1 MPKSNLFKGKTVT
14 TLTEGLKNNIQY
26 VLLVII
32 IINLLYLCI
41 YINGKM
47 DSLKQAQNRFE
58 SELLSLRSMVQKET
72 LAAEES
78 ANIRYE
84 ALQKVYSLNLDQTKT
99 ISQIPTDNA
108 FFKKWLVAN
117 HEENTKNLEA
127 VNNKLTL
134 IQADTKN
141 LNNKIGLL
149 KVNNSKATAVPAR
162 ENVEAISL

>member
-1 MPKSNLFKGKTVT
+1 MSKLNLFNGKIVT
-14 TLTEGLKNNIQY
+14 PFTEGLKNNIQY
-26 VLLVII
+26 VLLVLL
-32 IINLLYLCI
+32 IINLLYLCL
-41 YINGKM
+41 YTNSKM
-47 DSLKQAQNRFE
+47 DHLKGAQNRFE
-58 SELLSLRSMVQKET
+58 SELLSLRSMVQKGT
-72 LAAEES
+72 LAEEES

-84 ALQKVYSLNLDQTKT
+84 ALQKVYSLNLEQTKT

-141 LNNKIGLL
+141 LNNKISLL
-149 KVNNSKATAVPAR
+149 KINNSKADPVPIE